1 MFDPVT
7 TNEHRR
13 ELAALRT
20 ESLRRSARRR
30 SPGRVRRTA
39 GTALIRFGSLLASDD
54 QGSPRAV
61 EPAAYPKAPACAG
74 ASS

>member
-13 ELAALRT
+13 ELVALRT

-30 SPGRVRRTA
+30 SPGRARRTA
-39 GTALIRFGSLLASDD
+39 GTALIRFGFLLASED
-54 QGSPRAV
+54 QGPPTAV
-61 EPAAYPKAPACAG
+61 EPTPYPEAPACAG